1 MKREI
6 MGTETKQSGKKNQER
21 NKNGKLENKNEIKM
35 KSQKMQAE

>member
-6 MGTETKQSGKKNQER
+6 TGTEMKQSGKKNQER

-35 KSQKMQAE
+35 KS